1 MSIGFW
7 EVSLFRGLKNE
18 FFRSRFSDLWDL
30 DSCAKL
36 QTWLLG
42 SIEPSCLLCRDP
54 ETSSDGS
61 NNVRSSMFDLSMPK
75 IGCSSSITIRWT
87 RSSLFDVRKNDVRV
101 SSMSNLGNLVKAL
114 LGSMLSK
121 KMERKMK
128 IRKVSE
134 SKLKIRKILT
144 QFTFNESGMSR
155 LENISI
161 SSFSDSCSFGM
172 EPLPVL
178 LAFPKIVFRCPL
190 QLFLIRSRQCAT
202 FLTS

>member
-1 MSIGFW
+1 
-7 EVSLFRGLKNE
+7 
-18 FFRSRFSDLWDL
+18 
-30 DSCAKL
+30 
-36 QTWLLG
+36 
-42 SIEPSCLLCRDP
+42 
-54 ETSSDGS
+54 
-61 NNVRSSMFDLSMPK
+61 
-75 IGCSSSITIRWT
+75 
-87 RSSLFDVRKNDVRV
+87 
-101 SSMSNLGNLVKAL
+101 MSNLVNLVKAL

-161 SSFSDSCSFGM
+161 SSFGM